1 MLARIPYTWF
11 IFLMLA
17 AQAHGGDGNRLAS
30 LDETSPYHVG
40 LQSPR
45 LTTPQ
50 WVGEPGVEAVVVLA
64 VDDLKG
70 NPAKYEAFLRPI
82 IDRLKQVE
90 GRGALSIMT
99 NSVAPNSPEV
109 RRWLGEG
116 VSLDIHSVTH
126 PCPLLQK
133 GDFAAAARAY
143 HDCVDQ
149 VAAIEGNRPAA
160 FRMPCCDSQNTVS
173 PRFFSEMFNK
183 TSPGGRFLTI
193 DTSVF
198 SLTTSADKTLPRD
211 LTVDPDGRD
220 RFRKFLPFRS
230 FVNVVENYP
239 YPFVINKLAWEFPCM
254 VPSDWEGQNLNG
266 KNSPKT
272 LADMHA
278 AVDATV
284 LKQGV
289 FCLVF
294 HPHGWISTE
303 QVVALVDQA
312 KAKYG
317 RKVKFLNF
325 REAQARI
332 DAHMLSNQPLRAKDG
347 ADNGVR
353 MLDLNDDGFMDSVV
367 GNAARRETR
376 LWDPA
381 AGRWKVGPFPI
392 LLAGNAGAHFGIG
405 EGGAVIVLADG
416 ERGPLGWRFDGSAW
430 TPDATLSAGL
440 ELDGRPLQLD
450 AGSHDRGARL
460 RDLDGDGVCELL
472 VANDR
477 QNAVFGRSD
486 NRWKPLPFRLPGAAR
501 FVNASG
507 TDAGLRLVDVDGDG
521 RDDALFSNDEAYGI
535 FLFESMEAGWSK
547 KVTEGKA
554 GDADALPKIVRGG
567 TDNGAWFSAGHL
579 WVQNEDTA
587 GKMDMVDRRS
597 FKTLLQKAGLAPKA
611 TAARLRPETREKLA
625 PVARLVAASIASPES
640 ARVVALGILGP
651 GDREMLAGLVGAQ
664 APGRVRRAAIS
675 ALARSAD
682 ARVPEVLLAGW
693 SNHGPAER
701 QAVLEALL
709 GRVDWTG
716 ALLSS
721 LEDTCTPPEDVDPAS
736 RRRLVEH
743 ADPAL
748 RERARAVFP
757 DEKCSCCAATET
769 AGRE

>member
-1 MLARIPYTWF
+1 MLARIPFACLTV
-11 IFLMLA
+11 LMLA
-17 AQAHGGDGNRLAS
+17 AQARGGDGNRLVS

-40 LQSPR
+40 LKSPR

-50 WVGEPGVEAVVVLA
+50 WVGEAGVEAVVVLA

-70 NPAKYEAFLRPI
+70 NPAKYETFLRPI
-82 IDRLKQVE
+82 IDRLKEVE

-99 NSVAPNSPEV
+99 NSVAANSPEV
-109 RRWLGEG
+109 KRWLGEG

-149 VAAIEGNRPAA
+149 VGAIEGNRPAA

-198 SLTTSADKTLPRD
+198 NLTTSADKALPRE

-272 LADMHA
+272 LADMKA

-294 HPHGWISTE
+294 HPHGWMSTE
-303 QVVALVDQA
+303 QVVALIDQA

-332 DAHMLSNQPLRAKDG
+332 DAHMLAGQPLRAKDG
-347 ADNGVR
+347 GDNGVR
-353 MLDLNDDGFMDSVV
+353 MLDLNDDGFMDFVV
-367 GNAARRETR
+367 GNASRRETR
-376 LWDPA
+376 IWDPA
-381 AGRWKVGPFPI
+381 AGRWKVGPFPV
-392 LLAGNAGAHFGIG
+392 LLAGNPGARFGIG
-405 EGGAVIVLADG
+405 AGGSVIVLADG
-416 ERGPLGWRFDGSAW
+416 ERGPVGWRFDGSAW
-430 TPDATLSAGL
+430 LPDASLSAGL
-440 ELDGRPLQLD
+440 EIDGKPLELD
-450 AGSHDRGARL
+450 AGGHDLGARL
-460 RDLDGDGVCELL
+460 RDLDGDGVCELI
-472 VANDR
+472 VANAR
-477 QNAVFGRSD
+477 QNAVFGRSGD
-486 NRWKPLPFRLPGAAR
+486 RWTLLPIRLPDGAR
-501 FVNASG
+501 FVDRSG
-507 TDAGLRLVDVDGDG
+507 TDAGLRLVDVDGNG
-521 RDDALFSNDEAYGI
+521 RDDVAFSNDDAYGL
-535 FLFESMEAGWSK
+535 FLFESMAAGWPR
-547 KVTEGKA
+547 KVTAGKA
-554 GDADALPKIVRGG
+554 GEDNALPRIVRGG
-567 TDNGAWFSAGHL
+567 TDNGAWFSGGHL

-587 GKMDMVDRRS
+587 GKMDLVDRRS
-597 FKTLLQKAGLAPKA
+597 FKTLLEKAGLTPKK
-611 TAARLRPETREKLA
+611 AAAWLRPETREKLA
-625 PVARLVAASIASPES
+625 PVARLVAGSAALPES

-651 GDREMLAGLVGAQ
+651 GDREMLAGLVGPQ
-664 APGRVRRAAIS
+664 APGPVRLAAIS

-693 SNHGPAER
+693 SNHGPVER
-701 QAVLEALL
+701 LAVLDALL
-709 GRVDWTG
+709 ARADWTG
-716 ALLSS
+716 DLISS
-721 LEDTCTPPEDVDPAS
+721 LEDTCTPPEEVDAAY

-743 ADPAL
+743 RDPAL

-757 DEKCSCCAATET
+757 EEACSCCAAATET
-769 AGRE
+769 ASR